1 MNEKPLK
8 EYVCLEKRKKDL
20 DAELKGVRADLDRME
35 PVVIDE
41 MVRAGFAE
49 VEVDG
54 RTLKIKPAV
63 YCSPAEDRW
72 AVVDALRQAGLDQ
85 FIPQNYNDA
94 QLRSFVKETAADV
107 LARAEEAGRAATA
120 EEIAAALPD
129 PLGSALKVYL
139 GHELSSRKA

>member
-1 MNEKPLK
+1 MNEQPLK

-20 DAELKGVRADLDRME
+20 KAELTQVTADLDRLE
-35 PVVIDE
+35 TVVIDE
-41 MVRAGFAE
+41 MVRAGLQK

-54 RTLKIKPAV
+54 RTLKIVPAV
-63 YCSPAEDRW
+63 FCSPLENRW

-94 QLRSFVKETAADV
+94 QLRSFVKETAAEV
-107 LARAEEAGRAATA
+107 FARADQEDRFATA

-129 PLGSALKVYL
+129 PLGRALKIYL